1 MCNPAIFIFCS
12 EDGVISGWNQTV
24 SGTAASIL
32 YDHSSTG
39 AVYKG
44 CAVTGTAEAPYL
56 FAANFNAG
64 TVDVYDGCLNL
75 NPTAYKGA
83 FANPMIPAGSA
94 PWGMA
99 IAPANFGPFA
109 GALLVGNFSDGK
121 INAFN
126 VATGALLGTLN
137 DPTGNPIAI
146 PGLWALD
153 FGGGAQDEDPGTL
166 YITAGTGYNNTSSKL
181 TGCSRASRRRPSSLP
196 PAFKTAQASSANRSL
211 PVRLCR

>member
-56 FAANFNAG
+56 FVANFNAG

-83 FANPMIPAGSA
+83 FANPMIPAGFA

-109 GALLVGNFSDGK
+109 
-121 INAFN
+121 
-126 VATGALLGTLN
+126 GALLGTLN